1 MTMLET
7 SEVEAPPIPQITV
20 IVPTYNE
27 AGNVAELASR
37 LAAAIRP
44 DVPFEVVFVDDS
56 TDDTPQVIE
65 AVAREHGLPLSV
77 LHREEPVGGLGGA
90 VVEGL
95 RMARADWV
103 VVIDGDLQHPPEL
116 VPSLVVEGRRAAAD
130 LVVATRYAD
139 GGSGDGL
146 ANGYRKLVSR
156 SSTIFTRLVFPR
168 SLKPVSDPMSGFFA
182 VRRSCLDVDELR
194 PIGFKIMLEL
204 IVRSRPG
211 RIVEVPYEFRERFAG
226 ESKSSLRQ
234 GVHFLR
240 HLAALRL
247 GDSALVRTIAFGT
260 VGLSGFIPNL
270 LVLWLL
276 TSIGGLHYAVAAVL
290 STQVAIVWNFILL
303 DLFVFTGKHRW
314 GVRGR
319 FGSFLL
325 LNNVD
330 LLLRIPLLALL
341 VERFG
346 FGILTGTVVTLV
358 AAFGFR
364 FLVTERLVYLARRPK
379 IVAMLDLTAE
389 AR

>member
-1 MTMLET
+1 
-7 SEVEAPPIPQITV
+7 
-20 IVPTYNE
+20 
-27 AGNVAELASR
+27 
-37 LAAAIRP
+37 
-44 DVPFEVVFVDDS
+44 
-56 TDDTPQVIE
+56 
-65 AVAREHGLPLSV
+65 
-77 LHREEPVGGLGGA
+77 
-90 VVEGL
+90 
-95 RMARADWV
+95 
-103 VVIDGDLQHPPEL
+103 
-116 VPSLVVEGRRAAAD
+116 
-130 LVVATRYAD
+130 
-139 GGSGDGL
+139 
-146 ANGYRKLVSR
+146 
-156 SSTIFTRLVFPR
+156 
-168 SLKPVSDPMSGFFA
+168 MSGFFA